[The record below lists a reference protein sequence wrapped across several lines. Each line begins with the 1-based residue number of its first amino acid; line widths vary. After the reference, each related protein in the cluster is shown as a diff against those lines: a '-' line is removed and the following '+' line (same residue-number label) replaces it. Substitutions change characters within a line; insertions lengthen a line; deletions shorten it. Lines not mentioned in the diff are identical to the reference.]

1 MLFSA
6 IDDKQ
11 AVIRNTKN
19 GVFKQAKLYERGGE
33 IYAAFSGGFIRLMN
47 EGRTSHPNV
56 KWDDIEVNYEVKPG
70 ISPALKYIEQ
80 RAAH

>member
-19 GVFKQAKLYERGGE
+19 GVFKQVKLYERNGD
-33 IYAAFSGGFIRLMN
+33 IYAAAAGGFIRLLVD
-47 EGRTSHPNV
+47 GRTSHPNM
-56 KWDDIEVNYEVKPG
+56 KWDDIEVRYEPVNNLYGSIK
-70 ISPALKYIEQ
+70 LVEQ
-80 RAAH
+80 RAVQ